1 MLIRRRVKVAVR
13 MRRLRGAE
21 IVGGMREERVETDC
35 DCRDV
40 DGTEREERSRFA
52 RRRRVLWGVCGT
64 VSSYT
69 WTHALRRGIRVRI
82 VVLF

>member
-1 MLIRRRVKVAVR
+1 
-13 MRRLRGAE
+13 
-21 IVGGMREERVETDC
+21 VETDC

-52 RRRRVLWGVCGT
+52 RRRHVLWGVFGT